1 MSQKHL
7 QYDYDET
14 TTFYGSIVDGVVED
28 FEVMAMIGGQME
40 SVKIL
45 HEKMEEFYKEK
56 FYKWAVTREKNED
69 DAYDDF
75 KDASGD

>member
-1 MSQKHL
+1 MSLKNL
-7 QYDYDET
+7 EFNYDDT
-14 TTFYGSIVDGVVED
+14 TILYGSIVEGHVED

-56 FYKWAVTREKNED
+56 FYQWAMSQETDSKYSK
-69 DAYDDF
+69 AY
-75 KDASGD
+75 KDASGE